1 MSAPPTAPSTV
12 ALHVGVDIGGTK
24 VLAGE
29 ISAEGRVLRTARRR
43 TPGRLADPRDLD
55 DAVTEAVQEVAGGRP
70 LASVGLSVAGLVDVT
85 RGRVRFST
93 HLPWQEDDTAA
104 RLSARWGVPVLLDN
118 DVSCAALAELAYGRG
133 LVHSDF
139 LLVTIGT
146 GIGGAIVH
154 QGALWRGANG
164 MAGEF
169 GHTRAVPD
177 GRLCECGLRGCLE
190 EYASGNALRRLAGD
204 AYEDGWAVTEAATA
218 GDPVAIQA
226 LTSVGDWFG
235 VGLAGL
241 VGSFD
246 PAVLVIG
253 GGVADAGE
261 LLLGPTRAA
270 LERTLVGAG
279 HRDLPQVLVAACGPA
294 AGMVGAAHL
303 ARTG

>member
-1 MSAPPTAPSTV
+1 MSA
-12 ALHVGVDIGGTK
+12 LHIGVDVGGTK

-29 ISAEGRVLRTARRR
+29 VSDHGRVLRTARRR
-43 TPGRLADPRDLD
+43 TPGRQAEPRALD
-55 DAVTEAVQEVAGGRP
+55 DAVTEAVLEVADRRTV
-70 LASVGLSVAGLVDVT
+70 AAVGLSVAGLVDLT

-118 DVSCAALAELAYGRG
+118 DVSCAAVAELAHGRG
-133 LVHSDF
+133 LAHPDF

-154 QGALWRGANG
+154 RGELWRGANG

-169 GHTRAVPD
+169 GHVRVVPD
-177 GRLCECGLRGCLE
+177 GRVCECGLRGCLE
-190 EYASGNALRRLAGD
+190 EYASGNALTRLAGD
-204 AYEDGWAVTEAATA
+204 AYEDGAAITAAATG
-218 GDPVAIQA
+218 GDPAAIQA
-226 LTSVGDWFG
+226 LASVGDWFG

-246 PAVLVIG
+246 PPVVVVG
-253 GGVADAGE
+253 GGVSDAGE

-279 HRDLPQVLVAACGPA
+279 HRDLPQVLVGSCGSA
-294 AGMVGAAHL
+294 AGMVGAARI

>member
-1 MSAPPTAPSTV
+1 MSP
-12 ALHVGVDIGGTK
+12 LHVGVDIGGTK

-29 ISAEGRVLRTARRR
+29 VTAEGRVLRTARRR
-43 TPGRLADPRDLD
+43 TPGRSAAPHELD
-55 DAVTEAVQEVAGGRP
+55 DAVTEAVEEVAQGRP
-70 LASVGLSVAGLVDVT
+70 LASVGLSVAGLVDVA

-93 HLPWQEDDTAA
+93 HLPWQEDDTGA

-118 DVSCAALAELAYGRG
+118 DVSCAAIAELAFGRG
-133 LVHSDF
+133 LSHSDF

-154 QGALWRGANG
+154 RGRLWRGANG

-169 GHTRAVPD
+169 GHVRVVPD
-177 GRLCECGLRGCLE
+177 GRVCECGMRGCLE

-204 AYEDGWAVTEAATA
+204 AYEDGQAVTAAATA

-235 VGLAGL
+235 IGLAGL

-246 PAVLVIG
+246 PAALVIG
-253 GGVADAGE
+253 GGVVDAGE

-270 LERTLVGAG
+270 LERHLVGAG
-279 HRDLPQVLVAACGPA
+279 HRDLPPLLVAACGPA